1 MKIIVELLRVRDWT
15 KNLFVFLPIIFGG
28 ELLSETALLKGLE
41 VFVCFC
47 ILASAIYIV
56 NDLHDC
62 GYDRNHPAK
71 CMRPIAAGL
80 VTRLQAIACFLA
92 LTACGLVLS
101 LFLLKDTPEAV
112 LALLCYF
119 ILNLL
124 YTFWLK
130 ELAVIDVMAIA
141 AGFVLRVVAGGAACG
156 IWVSPWLIV
165 MTFLLTLF
173 IAFGKRR
180 HDVVRIS
187 EGSRPRKS
195 ATAYSL
201 PFIDMTMGIL
211 AACLMVAYIIYSL
224 SPEVEARF
232 NSSSVYL
239 TSIFVIAGIL
249 RYMQDAM
256 VKNGSGDPVR
266 LFYRDPFIIGC
277 SLLWLGSFI
286 LIIYG

>member
-1 MKIIVELLRVRDWT
+1 MKIILELLRVRDWT

-28 ELLSETALLKGLE
+28 ELLAGCVLLKGLE

-62 GYDRNHPAK
+62 GYDRSHPAK
-71 CMRPIAAGL
+71 FMRPIAAGIVPRPL
-80 VTRLQAIACFLA
+80 AIASFLA
-92 LTACGLVLS
+92 LTGFGTVLS
-101 LFLLKDTPEAV
+101 FFLLKDTPEAV
-112 LALLCYF
+112 LALLGYF
-119 ILNLL
+119 FLNLL

-130 ELAVIDVMAIA
+130 ELAIIDVMAIA

-180 HDVVRIS
+180 DDVVRIS
-187 EGSRPRKS
+187 KGNQPRKS
-195 ATAYSL
+195 AAGYSL
-201 PFIDMTMGIL
+201 PFIDMTMSVL
-211 AACLMVAYIIYSL
+211 AACLLGAYLVYSL

-232 NSSSVYL
+232 NSSCVYL

-249 RYMQDAM
+249 RYMQDTM
-256 VKNGSGDPVR
+256 VNTGSGDPVR

-277 SLLWLGSFI
+277 SLLWLASFI